1 MQAVFGLDWVPTGRL
16 RDPAALGV
24 FAGILLCACGGT
36 GGRLITGSQPPSTLL
51 QAWAG
56 FPIHASPRPIVL
68 AGSPVLGPS
77 KFPNGQAK
85 LDYIDGVF
93 RLEAPLPSGPATS
106 DGYPVVGARAALAL
120 LRAQSHPSASPT
132 SSGGTAG
139 LAIIGARLGT
149 GTFATDRGDR
159 TLPAWLFSL
168 ANVEGAVA
176 ALAVSS
182 KAQWFPPGTPAPA
195 TGGGFVNGAS
205 VAPDGRTL
213 TAGFTGAPAG
223 EGPCTSRYGLTL
235 SESPTAVV
243 VIVTEYSHSS
253 PTTLCPA
260 VGRSRTATAVL
271 ASPLGGRVVL
281 DAVSGQPMPVTGG
294 I

>member
-1 MQAVFGLDWVPTGRL
+1 M
-16 RDPAALGV
+16 
-24 FAGILLCACGGT
+24 
-36 GGRLITGSQPPSTLL
+36 ITGSQPPSTLL

-85 LDYIDGVF
+85 VDYIDGVF

-106 DGYPVVGARAALAL
+106 DGYPIVGARAALAL

-132 SSGGTAG
+132 SSDGTAG

-159 TLPAWLFSL
+159 VLPAWLFSL
-168 ANVEGAVA
+168 AGVEGVA
-176 ALAVSS
+176 AVLAVSPE
-182 KAQWFPPGTPAPA
+182 AQWSPPGAPAPPA
-195 TGGGFVNGAS
+195 GGGFVNGATMG
-205 VAPDGRTL
+205 PDRRSL

-223 EGPCTSRYGLTL
+223 EGPCTSSYGLTL
-235 SESPTAVV
+235 SESPTAVI

-253 PTTLCPA
+253 PTTLCA
-260 VGRSRTATAVL
+260 TVGRWRTATAVL
-271 ASPLGGRVVL
+271 ASPLDGRVVL
-281 DAVSGQPMPVTGG
+281 DGVSGQPILVTGG